1 MKTRRSILAAV
12 MALACLF
19 TVNSFAQ
26 DKDKAKAKAKAKSYT
41 FHGKV
46 EGITDKGLTVNGEKV
61 EGWMEAMKMTY
72 PVDKP
77 EVLKMVKV
85 GDNIMATVYEGDMTL
100 HNVMTM
106 PAGKMTM
113 PSDKSGKDK
122 STK

>member
-1 MKTRRSILAAV
+1 MNSRKHILT
-12 MALACLF
+12 LAIAFVSLF
-19 TVNSFAQ
+19 ATNSFAQ
-26 DKDKAKAKAKAKSYT
+26 DKAKGQEKKSFT

-46 EGITDKGLTVNGEKV
+46 EAITEKGLKVNGEKV
-61 EGWMEAMKMTY
+61 EGWMDAMTMTY

-106 PAGKMTM
+106 PAGK
-113 PSDKSGKDK
+113 SDKQK
-122 STK
+122 SKK

>member
-1 MKTRRSILAAV
+1 MNTSRTILAAV

-19 TVNSFAQ
+19 AVSSFGQ
-26 DKDKAKAKAKAKSYT
+26 DKAKGKAKSYT

-46 EGITDKGLTVNGEKV
+46 TAVTEKGLTVNGEKV
-61 EGWMEAMKMTY
+61 EGWMDAMTMTY

-77 EVLKMVKV
+77 DALKMVKV
-85 GDNIMATVYEGDMTL
+85 GDQIMATVYEGDMTL

-106 PAGKMTM
+106 PPGKMTM
-113 PSDKSGKDK
+113 PADKADKQK